1 MGGRRYGEAR
11 GRLHYAVPGP
21 VAGPSRDGAGAGT
34 FVTTVVVGI
43 IAISTGFTLTRR
55 PFLRDILLYLG
66 AVIYIFCMIV
76 RLVGV
81 AGQHACAGRVITA

>member
-1 MGGRRYGEAR
+1 M
-11 GRLHYAVPGP
+11 
-21 VAGPSRDGAGAGT
+21 
-34 FVTTVVVGI
+34 TTVVVGI

-76 RLVGV
+76 CGCRTT
-81 AGQHACAGRVITA
+81 ATNPWDGRC